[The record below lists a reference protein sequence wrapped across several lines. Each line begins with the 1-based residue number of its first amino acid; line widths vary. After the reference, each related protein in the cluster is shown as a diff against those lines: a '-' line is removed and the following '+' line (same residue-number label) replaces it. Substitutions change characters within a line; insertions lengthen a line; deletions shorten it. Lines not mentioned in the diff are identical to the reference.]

1 MRVGFEVGKALRE
14 TRPLPYF
21 GFSEISPIGSTLVG
35 ATLGAAGTKYLV
47 DRIRGKMLANQ
58 IRKER
63 AKLAFSVPD
72 SVIVG
77 TPAAITGAASAAA
90 GRRSAL
96 RKANL
101 TDAQYAEAVR
111 RVGSGHVA
119 LNSALGALGG
129 GVAAEAIA
137 RMVPYGNAGAYAT
150 LGGLLAGAAVPNYL
164 LGKSQG
170 ERLARQVRGE

>member
-1 MRVGFEVGKALRE
+1 ML
-14 TRPLPYF
+14 L
-21 GFSEISPIGSTLVG
+21 G
-35 ATLGAAGTKYLV
+35 ATLGTAGAKYLV

-63 AKLAFSVPD
+63 AKLAWYIPD
-72 SVIVG
+72 SVLEG
-77 TPAAITGAASAAA
+77 TPGAIAGAASAAA

-111 RVGSGHVA
+111 RAGVGHVA

-129 GVAAEAIA
+129 GVAGNVIA
-137 RMVPYGNAGAYAT
+137 RMVPDSRAGAMAT
-150 LGGLLAGAAVPNYL
+150 LGGLIAGGAIPNYL